1 MLIRKTAVLGS
12 GVMGA
17 QIAAH
22 LANAGFPCLLL
33 DIAPQELTPA
43 ESEQGLTRESKAV
56 RNRIVKAG
64 YDAALKAKPAAFFT
78 PEAAK
83 RVKIGNF
90 EDDLEGLKDC
100 DWIIEAVI
108 ENLPIKQALFARL
121 EPHLKPTAVVSSNTS
136 GIPIASLIEGR
147 SENFRRRFLGTHF
160 FNPPRYMYLLEMI
173 SGPETDPEVVRM
185 IADFCDH
192 YLGKGI
198 VTAKDTPNF
207 IANRVGTFAMVD
219 ALHRVI
225 EQGYTPEEIDAIT
238 GPVIGRA
245 KSGSF
250 RTLDVVGLDTFSHVA
265 NNLYA
270 GIPND
275 EKRDSFRLPELINQ
289 MIANKMLGSKTK
301 QGFFKKVGDEIQT
314 LDFETLQYRQKSKAK
329 FGSVD
334 EAKPKEDL
342 SDRLRT
348 MIYAT
353 DRAGEFLWPA
363 TCEELN
369 YAANRIPE
377 IAETVVEI
385 DNAMKW
391 GFGREMGPFEVWDAI
406 GVERSVA
413 RMREEGRPVAANVER
428 MLAAGATSFYRTED
442 GVRFY
447 YDFASGSYQPEAVPT
462 GLTILKSLKD
472 RNQVIK
478 KNNGAS
484 LIDLGDGVACVEFHS
499 KMNALGEDQVG
510 MVHFALREVERNF
523 TGLVIGNQGENFTAG
538 ANIMMV
544 LMAAQEGDWDELA
557 MAVRQFQEM
566 TMGLRYSPRPVVVAP
581 HHLTLG
587 GGCELTLHADR
598 AVAAAETWIGLVEA
612 GVGLIPG
619 GGGTKEIALRA
630 AQIAETVPGADHFEA
645 LRKLFELPAMAKVS
659 TSAAEAK
666 QLGYL
671 RPYDRVVLNDRRV
684 IAEAKKAVLALVS
697 EGYVAPLRR
706 DDIQVLGEPALTKFK
721 TGIHMMKRAQYISEH
736 DALIGTKIAEV
747 ICGGKISRPQLVSE
761 QYLLDIER
769 EAFVS
774 LCGTKATQE
783 RIAHM
788 LKTGKPLRN

>member
-1 MLIRKTAVLGS
+1 MQIKRTAVLGS

-33 DIAPQELTPA
+33 DIAPRELKPEEA
-43 ESEQGLTRESKAV
+43 AQGLTLESRAV
-56 RNRIVKAG
+56 RNRIVQAG
-64 YDAALKAKPAAFFT
+64 YDAAVKAKPAAFFT

-83 RVKIGNF
+83 RVTIGNF
-90 EDDLEGLKDC
+90 EDDLAKLQDC

-108 ENLPIKQALFARL
+108 ENLPIKQELFARL
-121 EPHLKPTAVVSSNTS
+121 EPHLRPTAIISSNTS

-173 SGPETDPEVVRM
+173 SGPETEPAVVQL
-185 IADFCDH
+185 IGDFCDR

-219 ALHRVI
+219 ALQQVI
-225 EQGYTPEEIDAIT
+225 ERGYTPEEIDAIT

-250 RTLDVVGLDTFSHVA
+250 RTLDVVGLDTFAHVA

-270 GIPND
+270 AIPDD
-275 EKRDSFRLPELINQ
+275 EKRESFKLPELINR
-289 MIANKMLGSKTK
+289 MLEKKLLGSKTK
-301 QGFFKKVGDEIQT
+301 QGFFKKVGSEIQT
-314 LDFETLQYRQKSKAK
+314 LDFATLEYRERQKAK
-329 FGSVD
+329 FASVD
-334 EAKPKEDL
+334 EAKQKEDL
-342 SDRLRT
+342 AARLQT

-363 TCEELN
+363 TCAELN

-406 GVERSVA
+406 GVAKSVA
-413 RMREEGRPVAANVER
+413 RMKEEGRPVAAKVEQ
-428 MLAAGATSFYRTED
+428 MLAAGVTSFYKTEE

-447 YDFASGSYQPEAVPT
+447 YDFASGSYQPEAIPA
-462 GLTILKSLKD
+462 GITILKSLKD
-472 RNQVIK
+472 RGQVIK
-478 KNNGAS
+478 KNGGAS

-510 MVHFALREVERNF
+510 MVHYALREVEKNF
-523 TGLVIGNQGENFTAG
+523 LGLVVGNQGENFTAG
-538 ANIMMV
+538 ANIMMI

-557 MAVRQFQEM
+557 MAVRQFQNM
-566 TMGLRYSPRPVVVAP
+566 TMGLRYSPKPVVVAP

-598 AVAAAETWIGLVEA
+598 AVAAAETWMGLVEA

-619 GGGTKEIALRA
+619 GGGTKEMALRA
-630 AQIAETVPGADHFEA
+630 AEIAETVPGADHFEA

-671 RPYDRVVLNDRRV
+671 RPGDRIVLNDRRV
-684 IAEAKKAVLALVS
+684 IAEAKRSVLALAN
-697 EGYVAPLRR
+697 EGYVAPLLRE
-706 DDIQVLGEPALTKFK
+706 DIQVLGEPALTKFK
-721 TGIHMMKRAQYISEH
+721 TGIHMMRRAGYISEH

-747 ICGGKISRPQLVSE
+747 ICGGSISRPQRVSE

-774 LCGTKATQE
+774 LCGTRATQE

>member
-64 YDAALKAKPAAFFT
+64 YDAALQAKPAAFFT

>member
-1 MLIRKTAVLGS
+1 
-12 GVMGA
+12 
-17 QIAAH
+17 
-22 LANAGFPCLLL
+22 
-33 DIAPQELTPA
+33 
-43 ESEQGLTRESKAV
+43 
-56 RNRIVKAG
+56 
-64 YDAALKAKPAAFFT
+64 
-78 PEAAK
+78 
-83 RVKIGNF
+83 
-90 EDDLEGLKDC
+90 
-100 DWIIEAVI
+100 
-108 ENLPIKQALFARL
+108 
-121 EPHLKPTAVVSSNTS
+121 
-136 GIPIASLIEGR
+136 
-147 SENFRRRFLGTHF
+147 
-160 FNPPRYMYLLEMI
+160 
-173 SGPETDPEVVRM
+173 
-185 IADFCDH
+185 
-192 YLGKGI
+192 
-198 VTAKDTPNF
+198 
-207 IANRVGTFAMVD
+207 
-219 ALHRVI
+219 
-225 EQGYTPEEIDAIT
+225 
-238 GPVIGRA
+238 
-245 KSGSF
+245 
-250 RTLDVVGLDTFSHVA
+250 
-265 NNLYA
+265 
-270 GIPND
+270 
-275 EKRDSFRLPELINQ
+275 
-289 MIANKMLGSKTK
+289 
-301 QGFFKKVGDEIQT
+301 
-314 LDFETLQYRQKSKAK
+314 
-329 FGSVD
+329 
-334 EAKPKEDL
+334 
-342 SDRLRT
+342 
-348 MIYAT
+348 
-353 DRAGEFLWPA
+353 
-363 TCEELN
+363 
-369 YAANRIPE
+369 
-377 IAETVVEI
+377 
-385 DNAMKW
+385 
-391 GFGREMGPFEVWDAI
+391 
-406 GVERSVA
+406 
-413 RMREEGRPVAANVER
+413 
-428 MLAAGATSFYRTED
+428 
-442 GVRFY
+442 
-447 YDFASGSYQPEAVPT
+447 
-462 GLTILKSLKD
+462 
-472 RNQVIK
+472 
-478 KNNGAS
+478 
-484 LIDLGDGVACVEFHS
+484 VACVEFHS